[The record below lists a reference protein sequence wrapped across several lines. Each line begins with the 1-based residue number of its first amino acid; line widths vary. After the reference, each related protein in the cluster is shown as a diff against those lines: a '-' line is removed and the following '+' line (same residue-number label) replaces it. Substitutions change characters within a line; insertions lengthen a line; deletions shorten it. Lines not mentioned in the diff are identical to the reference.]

1 MISETYFCANYGSI
15 WRALTPSMEEF
26 VRRVNLSGYDRFWQP
41 ISSNSDP
48 AKRGLINE
56 SGFQLFSAIFGSA
69 KAARPTKLD
78 DLIDAAVASAKSSI
92 SLENQPDLDEIDIE
106 EAKEIATRLLRFF
119 GRTPASVSISPNFS
133 GCGIVSNCRGDVIA
147 EDTIWE
153 IKSGNRNFRSIDFRQ
168 LLIYSALDYAKNGR
182 RLNKIGLANPRT
194 GLTFQTS
201 MDVFSYEIS
210 GLHASE
216 VFERVLFSVSANL
229 VSE

>member
-41 ISSNSDP
+41 IPSSSDP

-56 SGFQLFSAIFGSA
+56 SGFQLFSAIFDRA
-69 KAARPTKLD
+69 QAIQPANFD
-78 DLIDAAVASAKSSI
+78 NLIDAAVAAAKSSI
-92 SLENQPDLDEIDIE
+92 SLENQPDLDADDIE
-106 EAKEIATRLLRFF
+106 EAKEIATRLLRYF
-119 GRTPASVSISPNFS
+119 GKTPASVSISPNFN
-133 GCGIVSNCRGDVIA
+133 GCGIVSNCRGDVVA
-147 EDTIWE
+147 DDTIWE

-168 LLIYSALDYAKNGR
+168 LLVYSALDYANNGR
-182 RLNKIGLANPRT
+182 RLKRIGLLNPRT
-194 GLTFQTS
+194 GLTFETS